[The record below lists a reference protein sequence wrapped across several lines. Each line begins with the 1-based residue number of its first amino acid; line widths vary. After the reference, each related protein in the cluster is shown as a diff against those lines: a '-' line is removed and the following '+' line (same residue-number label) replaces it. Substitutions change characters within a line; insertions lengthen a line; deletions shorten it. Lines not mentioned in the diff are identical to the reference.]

1 MNCKRC
7 DKPVKYITSHDG
19 MNVFTCEVEPI
30 VIVNETGRPV
40 EGYLQHV
47 CREDEADAGAENE

>member
-7 DKPVKYITSHDG
+7 EQPVKYITSHDG
-19 MNVFTCEVEPI
+19 MNLFICDVDPI

-40 EGYLQHV
+40 EGYPLHV
-47 CREDEADAGAENE
+47 CREEGADAGIEID